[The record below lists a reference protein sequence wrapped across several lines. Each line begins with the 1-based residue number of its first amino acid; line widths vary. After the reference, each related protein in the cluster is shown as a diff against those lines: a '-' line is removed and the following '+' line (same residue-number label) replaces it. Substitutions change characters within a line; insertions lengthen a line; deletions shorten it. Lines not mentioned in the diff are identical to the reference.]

1 MTCLCEVESFQVEIC
16 ILCVCVLNKKPII
29 CEIMV
34 EFKIKMLILLFYFPK
49 RGVMFWSVFC
59 PSALFYLFIYFG
71 AVHRLQTVCVTKG
84 RFISYLFITKCC
96 CSTLT
101 SPVYDCTMHPS
112 HAGAK
117 VVCVVTDE
125 SFQTMEAIPADIR
138 IFSLAQSNGC
148 YI

>member
-1 MTCLCEVESFQVEIC
+1 MLDCAFRERRRLKKKGKKTHPSNIWPAFVKSNHFKWKFAFCV
-16 ILCVCVLNKKPII
+16 CVCVLNKKPII

-34 EFKIKMLILLFYFPK
+34 EFKIKMLILPFYFPK

-71 AVHRLQTVCVTKG
+71 AVHRLQTVYVNKG

-101 SPVYDCTMHPS
+101 SPVYDCT
-112 HAGAK
+112 GALCTR
-117 VVCVVTDE
+117 VMPE
-125 SFQTMEAIPADIR
+125 QR
-138 IFSLAQSNGC
+138 
-148 YI
+148 

>member
-1 MTCLCEVESFQVEIC
+1 MCFSWTKEVKKKKEKRHIPVIFDLPLWSRIISSGNLHFV
-16 ILCVCVLNKKPII
+16 CVCVLNKKPII

-34 EFKIKMLILLFYFPK
+34 EFKIKMLILPFYFPK

-71 AVHRLQTVCVTKG
+71 AVHRLQTVYVTKG

-101 SPVYDCTMHPS
+101 SPVYDCT
-112 HAGAK
+112 GALCTR
-117 VVCVVTDE
+117 VMPE
-125 SFQTMEAIPADIR
+125 QR
-138 IFSLAQSNGC
+138 
-148 YI
+148 